1 MNIVSSVIVIIIT
14 LAIIAVVYGII
25 KFVCTQAYQYAS
37 GVVEEYYDA
46 IIEEGENKEPTNEVD
61 FITQDWIENAKE
73 EFNTLMKSKKP
84 FIWLARKM
92 YF

>member
-1 MNIVSSVIVIIIT
+1 MNIISTVIIIIIT
-14 LAIIAVVYGII
+14 LAIIAIVYCII
-25 KFVCTQAYQYAS
+25 SFICTQAYQYAS
-37 GVVEEYYDA
+37 GVVKEYCDA
-46 IIEEGENKEPTNEVD
+46 IIEECENKESTNEMNYN
-61 FITQDWIENAKE
+61 TQDWIESSKE